1 MRRIAAAPLALH
13 ALVGAVFLVVA
24 SAYVGFGG
32 YFFIDE
38 AALYGQ
44 LDVLERGE
52 WTVPRPFPERDVDL
66 EHLPMANSDVAGDR
80 FAPFAKHPLH
90 VLLARGVDVVGGTI
104 GVRLLSSAGLLVAAL
119 GAAMLIRGPGPV
131 RNLAFWITLAA
142 TPLLFD
148 ANLVVAHT
156 LGAAVVAWLAV
167 VAVRMRNG
175 PLRLLLII
183 ALALLG
189 GLLRNEV
196 VLLVGAA
203 AVVLGVVGL
212 RRRSWGELVAAAG
225 LLAGGMGAYVLEPL
239 IVRWAIGGQ
248 PGLDRAPT
256 AGSELGDV
264 MSAAARS
271 LLEVDA
277 TGGTPVGTFGLV
289 ACCLLV
295 AVAALQIRRTVPD
308 RGLLAVAA
316 VAAGAGALL
325 FLREPHL
332 VTGLVWAFPALML
345 FAAGS
350 PRPGGF
356 SSSDRSLLGVAAL
369 FALLVASTQYSQ
381 GGGLEWGWRYVA
393 VAIPLVTPVLARV
406 VVATWR
412 RQPGLPLVA
421 AVGIV
426 IACVAVQLGGL
437 RVQRAFVRDTEY
449 FLDRVDEVAAG
460 ADADFVLSADAS
472 FGRFAHQLSTT
483 GPVATAADGTAE
495 RVLQWLADD
504 GVEEVLLV
512 WRFDERNPVDD
523 LGAYAA
529 TGKRWYL
536 ASEYRGE
543 LLRLS

>member
-1 MRRIAAAPLALH
+1 MRRIAEAPLSLH
-13 ALVGAVFLVVA
+13 ALVGAVALVIA

-52 WTVPRPFPERDVDL
+52 WTVPRPFPDRDVDL

-80 FAPFAKHPLH
+80 FAPFAKHPVH
-90 VLLARGVDVVGGTI
+90 VLLARGADIVGGDV

-119 GAAMLIRGPGPV
+119 GSAMLVRGSGPV
-131 RNLAFWITLAA
+131 RNLAFWITLGA

-167 VAVRMRNG
+167 VVLRMRNG
-175 PLRLLLII
+175 PPRWLLII
-183 ALALLG
+183 LLALLG

-203 AVVLGVVGL
+203 AVVLGVVGV
-212 RRRSWGELVAAAG
+212 RRRAWPHLMDAAA
-225 LLAGGMGAYVLEPL
+225 LLAGGLGAFLLEPL
-239 IVRWAIGGQ
+239 IVRSVVGGQ
-248 PGLDRAPT
+248 PGLDSAPT
-256 AGSELGDV
+256 AGSAIGDV
-264 MSAAARS
+264 VAAAGRS
-271 LLEVDA
+271 LLEIDA
-277 TGGTPVGTFGLV
+277 TGGTPAGTIGLV

-295 AVAALQIRRTVPD
+295 AVAALQIRRSVPD

-316 VAAGAGALL
+316 VAAGAGGLL

-345 FAAGS
+345 FPAGS
-350 PRPGGF
+350 PAPPG
-356 SSSDRSLLGVAAL
+356 STAADRSLLGVAGL

-406 VVATWR
+406 VSSAWR

-421 AVGIV
+421 AGGLV

-437 RVQRAFVRDTEY
+437 RVQRTLVHDTEY
-449 FLDRVDEVAAG
+449 FLDRVDEVAAE
-460 ADADFVLSADAS
+460 ADADFVLSVDAS
-472 FGRFAHQLSTT
+472 FGRFAHRLSTN
-483 GPVATAADGTAE
+483 GPVATAADGSAE

-523 LGAYAA
+523 LGPYSP
-529 TGKRWYL
+529 TGENWYL
-536 ASEYRGE
+536 ASEYRAE